1 LCEKSA
7 QKGKTASFGV
17 KKRSTPGRRS
27 AIVWELR
34 APTGSPPHH
43 PSASLQR
50 LFPPKDPHLDSR
62 SWARGFPNHGPFSFF
77 QAFFGGPARSGLP
90 PVRTGPR
97 HARRSPAAGRARR
110 TRLHRRAGLRRFHR
124 GVSPPA
130 RRMLRQRMPA
140 LPLFAPPPPGSD
152 HARPRRAASTGALS
166 RRGSRFPDRW
176 ATVWHQTNCL
186 FFPGGPP

>member
-1 LCEKSA
+1 MCKKSA
-7 QKGKTASFGV
+7 QTGKTASFGV
-17 KKRSTPGRRS
+17 KNRSTRGQRS
-27 AIVWELR
+27 AIVRESP
-34 APTGSPPHH
+34 APSGSSLYH

-77 QAFFGGPARSGLP
+77 RALFSGPALQAFLP
-90 PVRTGPR
+90 RTGPR

-110 TRLHRRAGLRRFHR
+110 ARLHRRAGLRRLHR

-130 RRMLRQRMPA
+130 RPVLRERLPP
-140 LPLFAPPPPGSD
+140 LPLFPPPPPGGD
-152 HARPRRAASTGALS
+152 QARPRRAASTGALS
-166 RRGSRFPDRW
+166 RRDSRFPDGW
-176 ATVWHQTNCL
+176 ATVWPRTNR